1 MKGFVRLDC
10 LSGPALVRLDRVML
24 VRPDPTGAPRTLIVL
39 DGSHE
44 LLVMHPAEE
53 MVRLIAEA

>member
-1 MKGFVRLDC
+1 MKGFVQLDC
-10 LSGPALVRLDRVML
+10 LSGPALVRLYRVML

-44 LLVMHPAEE
+44 VLVMRPAVEI
-53 MVRLIAEA
+53 VRLIAEA